1 MCAAEPLPPPVH
13 IEIAANRPVKIVP
26 ISNPPT
32 ARMPA
37 PGPMAMPIVQASTT
51 VSSIGNSDGARRYG
65 RTTAVFFTYLT
76 FSFGKPNPAV

>member
-1 MCAAEPLPPPVH
+1 
-13 IEIAANRPVKIVP
+13 
-26 ISNPPT
+26 
-32 ARMPA
+32 
-37 PGPMAMPIVQASTT
+37 MPIVQASTT